1 MNTFQA
7 TIKQCYIYLAP
18 PTLLHPTLL
27 VKEQSVLLVCLL
39 QELNFVFF
47 CKRDWWEIKVL
58 SGSSMVIVEIK
69 NNCNTNIWLM
79 HQCNSLLL
87 DLTNNSGAKWMKY
100 VGPELQNFSSIHI
113 QLSYSSCLLAGP
125 LLSFVQFV
133 Q

>member
-7 TIKQCYIYLAP
+7 TIKQCHIYLAP

-69 NNCNTNIWLM
+69 K
-79 HQCNSLLL
+79 Q
-87 DLTNNSGAKWMKY
+87 
-100 VGPELQNFSSIHI
+100 LQYQYLADASVQQSS
-113 QLSYSSCLLAGP
+113 S
-125 LLSFVQFV
+125 
-133 Q
+133 